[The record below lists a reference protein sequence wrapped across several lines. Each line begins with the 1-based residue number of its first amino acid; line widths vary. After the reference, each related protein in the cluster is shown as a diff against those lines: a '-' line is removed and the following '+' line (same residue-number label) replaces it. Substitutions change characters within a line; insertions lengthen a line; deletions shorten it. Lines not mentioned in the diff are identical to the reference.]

1 MTRPGKA
8 WISGFSHAYYIT
20 ILELKNTKTKIPLS
34 LPSPP
39 RTRLRVIFFF
49 DNFSI
54 FYVLATMNRPKAG
67 LKE

>member
-8 WISGFSHAYYIT
+8 WISGYLHAYYIT
-20 ILELKNTKTKIPLS
+20 ILKYKNTKTKISLS

-39 RTRLRVIFFF
+39 RTRLRAIFFS